1 MVPMNHSQPR
11 SSMAP
16 SDWSGDLSIQVA
28 PTDVRISDVASGCD
42 SQPEHP
48 ADPAA
53 ARVNIGPQWQACAF
67 YWPWKENIAKKAQK
81 PVYAL
86 AILELLR
93 YNVPQ

>member
-16 SDWSGDLSIQVA
+16 PDWSGDLSIQVA

-53 ARVNIGPQWQACAF
+53 ASQHRPTMEGLCF
-67 YWPWKENIAKKAQK
+67 L
-81 PVYAL
+81 L
-86 AILELLR
+86 AVEGK
-93 YNVPQ
+93 YC